1 MSTLT
6 QDLRFAFRQLN
17 NAPVFA
23 LTAVLTLAL
32 GIGINAAMFSVVDQ
46 VLLRAMPFPRANEVV
61 QMGVRSASGGFSA
74 TSFPDIQ
81 DWQARSH
88 SFQQIAYYT
97 IQVPTLGGTSNP
109 RIMPQIVSS
118 TNLFDMLEVRPM
130 MGRAFLPT
138 DSAPGQT
145 NVVILSAGT
154 WGDIYHSDPQI
165 IGRSVPINGIPYTVV
180 GIMPRGFAFPSNTGD
195 TSIWTPL
202 PVQDK
207 ALQDRSSSA
216 LSVIG
221 RLRPGITL
229 ADATHEMDSIHTQL
243 LHEYPKDEDVS
254 PMHVELYSNVVTG
267 SARPSIIALNVAVI
281 AVWLIACAN
290 IAGLLLAR
298 GNSRRREIALRT
310 ALGAQRGRLIR
321 QFLTESLL
329 LSLAGFSST
338 TSRTPSYSATRSTST
353 SRSAPSSLLPPA
365 FRPFSSDFFLPFT
378 PPMHLRWKAFGKEL
392 QHPGPPAGRTGGAT
406 LLSSARS
413 LSLSR
418 S

>member
-1 MSTLT
+1 
-6 QDLRFAFRQLN
+6 
-17 NAPVFA
+17 
-23 LTAVLTLAL
+23 
-32 GIGINAAMFSVVDQ
+32 
-46 VLLRAMPFPRANEVV
+46 RASEIV
-61 QMGVRSASGGFSA
+61 QMSARSASGGFTT
-74 TSFPDIQ
+74 TSLPDIQ

-118 TNLFDMLEVRPM
+118 TNLFAMLEARPM

-154 WGDIYHSDPQI
+154 WDDIYHADPQI
-165 IGRSVPINGIPYTVV
+165 IGRSVPIKGIPYTVIGV
-180 GIMPRGFAFPSNTGD
+180 MPKGFAFPANTGE

-207 ALQDRSSSA
+207 ALLDRSSSA

-229 ADATHEMDSIHTQL
+229 ADATHEMNSIHTQL
-243 LHEYPKDEDVS
+243 LHEYPKDEDIS
-254 PMHVELYSNVVTG
+254 PMHMELYPNVITG
-267 SARPSIIALNVAVI
+267 SVRPSIIALDIAVF

-290 IAGLLLAR
+290 VAGLLLAR
-298 GNSRRREIALRT
+298 GNGRRREIALRT
-310 ALGAQRGRLIR
+310 ALGAQRGRLVR

-329 LSLAGFSST
+329 LSLAGGVLGLALAAFSLRLLKHYLAHAVIFGDQIHIDLKVCAFLFVASCI
-338 TSRTPSYSATRSTST
+338 SAFFFGILPALHASN
-353 SRSAPSSLLPPA
+353 AP
-365 FRPFSSDFFLPFT
+365 
-378 PPMHLRWKAFGKEL
+378 
-392 QHPGPPAGRTGGAT
+392 
-406 LLSSARS
+406 
-413 LSLSR
+413 
-418 S
+418 